1 MSLVS
6 PRVGSTSIESGEF
19 PELAGH
25 YEVYAV
31 PKIVVNDAFEFTGS
45 LPEPQ
50 FVETIMRAVNGEEA
64 SLPASG
70 EQTDL

>member
-1 MSLVS
+1 MALVS
-6 PRVGSTSIESGEF
+6 PRVRSTSIESREF

-31 PKIVVNDAFEFTGS
+31 PKIVVNDTFEFTGG

-50 FVETIMRAVNGEEA
+50 FVDAI
-64 SLPASG
+64 LSG
-70 EQTDL
+70 LGGGPDSTPEGDQTAL